1 MIWQLTSSVESKI
14 PIVWYH
20 QWTMYLLSTMGRRLV
35 LHHSTHWTCSK
46 VRYVSLNMNIL
57 FRWHNKLFYKVLFL
71 NRQMFLLHIF
81 VYSSVIYVLSSLK
94 TLDLNFSVRKIIHV
108 DNVMARD
115 FHMISNWTFNRLMIL
130 PFKYKSR

>member
-14 PIVWYH
+14 PMMWYH
-20 QWTMYLLSTMGRRLV
+20 QWTMYLMSNMGRRLV
-35 LHHSTHWTCSK
+35 LYHSTHWTCSK
-46 VRYVSLNMNIL
+46 VRYVSLNINIL
-57 FRWHNKLFYKVLFL
+57 FRWLNKPFYKVSFL

-81 VYSSVIYVLSSLK
+81 VYSSVIYILSSLK
-94 TLDLNFSVRKIIHV
+94 TLDLNFSVRKIVHV
-108 DNVMARD
+108 DNIMARD